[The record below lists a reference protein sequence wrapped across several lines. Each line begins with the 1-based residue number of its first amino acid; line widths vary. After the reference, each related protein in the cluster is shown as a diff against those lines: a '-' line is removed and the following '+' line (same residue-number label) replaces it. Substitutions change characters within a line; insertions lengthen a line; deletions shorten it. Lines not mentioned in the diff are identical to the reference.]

1 MRKRSSGGWK
11 FLAAGIAAWAA
22 YSFVRRRRFN
32 YRGKTVLITGGS
44 RGLGLILAR
53 YLADAGARI
62 AICARDSSEL
72 DRAFDELARRG
83 GRVVAATCDLT
94 ERANVEEL
102 VTIVEGRLG
111 PIDVLINNA
120 GIIVVGPIGALDL
133 DDFER
138 SMRCNFFSALHTIMA
153 VLPSMRARRRG
164 RIVNIASIGG
174 KLSLPHLLPY
184 GASKFAL
191 VGLSEGLRTELAK
204 DGVTVTTV
212 CPGLMRTGSPRQ
224 AIMKGRVREEFAWF
238 SGSDAMPVLSMSAE
252 RAARQILSA
261 AARGDAEVVLSLPAK
276 FATALQGI
284 APGLMSRL
292 LEWTNRALPGENGNG
307 NAGVKG
313 AWIEPQGP
321 KWLAA
326 RNRQAALENNEIDPD
341 EE

>member
-1 MRKRSSGGWK
+1 
-11 FLAAGIAAWAA
+11 
-22 YSFVRRRRFN
+22 
-32 YRGKTVLITGGS
+32 VLITGGS

-53 YLADAGARI
+53 YLIDAGARI
-62 AICARDSSEL
+62 AICARDSAEL

-83 GRVVAATCDLT
+83 GRTVAIPCDLT
-94 ERANVEEL
+94 ERANVEEM
-102 VTIVEGRLG
+102 VRIVEERLG

-133 DDFER
+133 NDFER
-138 SMRCNFFSALHTIMA
+138 SMRSNFFSALYTIMA

-191 VGLSEGLRTELAK
+191 VGLSEGLRTELAQ

-224 AIMKGRVREEFAWF
+224 AIVKGRVREEYAWF
-238 SGSDAMPVLSMSAE
+238 SGSDVMPVLSMSAG
-252 RAARQILSA
+252 RAARQILAA

-276 FATALQGI
+276 IATAIQGM
-284 APGLMSRL
+284 APGIMNRL
-292 LEWTNRALPGENGNG
+292 LEWTNRALPGTNGHG
-307 NAGVKG
+307 SAGVKG

-321 KWLAA
+321 GWLAA
-326 RNRQAALENNEIDPD
+326 RNRRAALENNEIDPD